1 MAGLKI
7 MDGDSAKTVANT
19 FIGTAVSFMALHL
32 QEIQA
37 VVVGIL
43 TAVYLFYKIREARA
57 SARLKERELQKW
69 NG

>member
-7 MDGDSAKTVANT
+7 MDGDGAKTVGNT
-19 FIGTAVSFMALHL
+19 FIGTAVSFISLHF
-32 QEIQA
+32 QEVQA

-43 TAVYLFYKIREARA
+43 TAVYLCYKIKEARA
-57 SARLKERELQKW
+57 AAKLKEKELEKW